1 MLIRRITR
9 VLLLSLILN
18 MFPSPAIT
26 AGTTIKRVDL
36 DAFDEIIM
44 EKSTVNMVVAMA
56 AWCKPCRE
64 ELPTL
69 EKLHR
74 QYSSTN
80 LAVIGLSLDANPSKT
95 LQPLLDR
102 HKVTFPVYWV
112 KEDASKRY
120 KIYGMPMILVIKN
133 GEIVEKIPGQRS
145 EKFLINKIE
154 GYLNMN

>member
-1 MLIRRITR
+1 MLIRRMTGM
-9 VLLLSLILN
+9 LLLSLILN
-18 MFPSPAIT
+18 MFPSPGIT

-36 DAFDEIIM
+36 DAFDVIIM

-56 AWCKPCRE
+56 AWCKPCRK

-95 LQPLLDR
+95 LQPLLDK
-102 HKVTFPVYWV
+102 HMVTFPVYWV
-112 KEDASKRY
+112 KGDAAKQY
-120 KIYGMPMILVIKN
+120 KIFGMPMILVIKN
-133 GEIVEKIPGQRS
+133 GEIVEKIPGERS
-145 EKFLINKIE
+145 EKFLKSKIAK
-154 GYLNMN
+154 YLELD